1 MINNHVT
8 KPFLEKFAQDN
19 AQLIKGKVTLDF
31 ISWDLGRKSKAESS
45 GKMAV
50 AMHSSLSPETDL
62 NPSHPKET

>member
-31 ISWDLGRKSKAESS
+31 ISWDLGGKSKA
-45 GKMAV
+45 
-50 AMHSSLSPETDL
+50 
-62 NPSHPKET
+62 